1 MQSGIGNELVAMLED
16 LEKFE
21 APDLKDTH
29 TSKNLV
35 LFLKF
40 TLQIEQLY
48 RDPSAVEDFRVF
60 WSCTNFAWLIA

>member
-29 TSKNLV
+29 KQKFWFYFSSSRCKLSNYIEIQVQLKIFGSFGRAPTS
-35 LFLKF
+35 
-40 TLQIEQLY
+40 
-48 RDPSAVEDFRVF
+48 PG
-60 WSCTNFAWLIA
+60 